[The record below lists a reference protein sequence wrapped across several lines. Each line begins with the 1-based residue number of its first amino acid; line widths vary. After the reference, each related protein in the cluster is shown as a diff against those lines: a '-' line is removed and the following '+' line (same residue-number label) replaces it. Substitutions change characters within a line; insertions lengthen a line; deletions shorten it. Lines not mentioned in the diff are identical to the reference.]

1 MLPKSFV
8 CNAGLVLPRQ
18 ISARWT
24 GTHRLYSWTFLYIY
38 IFTSV
43 LIYLYRGLFVYLYLY
58 ICLNIFIR
66 GLFLF
71 IYLNIGLGVIF
82 IFINIFIFAKRNGHT
97 YNIRTF
103 VCFYI
108 FHMER
113 ILLISFFG
121 VKTLFTIKIISFAW
135 IFLPESNFLQ
145 QLARGNWEISSDAN
159 LDVTILQFYKD
170 LMQNM
175 RRWLWDFDNDLIKVC
190 IPPEEEALSSKAC
203 EIHYCFFVVQS
214 NRKRNK

>member
-1 MLPKSFV
+1 MD
-8 CNAGLVLPRQ
+8 RDTQ
-18 ISARWT
+18 IIQ
-24 GTHRLYSWTFLYIY
+24 LD
-38 IFTSV
+38 
-43 LIYLYRGLFVYLYLY
+43 LFVYVYLY
-58 ICLNIFIR
+58 IGLNIFIQ
-66 GLFLF
+66 GPFCISISLHMSQY
-71 IYLNIGLGVIF
+71 IYSGTFSIYISQHWSRCYFHIYQYLYLRQ
-82 IFINIFIFAKRNGHT
+82 KKHRHT

-190 IPPEEEALSSKAC
+190 IPPEEEALASKAC
-203 EIHYCFFVVQS
+203 EIH
-214 NRKRNK
+214 